1 MITFQSLDLVLR
13 MLIVV
18 IIFGYVITDFFR
30 IVMRYYRK
38 SNSKLKSRKQIEQN
52 LNKNENVL
60 KITLNQMII
69 WFLI

>member
-13 MLIVV
+13 TLIVV
-18 IIFGYVITDFFR
+18 IIFGYVVTDFFR

>member
-1 MITFQSLDLVLR
+1 MITFQSLDLVMR

-30 IVMRYYRK
+30 IVMRYDKK

-60 KITLNQMII
+60 RITLNQMII
-69 WFLI
+69 LSLI

>member
-13 MLIVV
+13 TLIAV

>member
-1 MITFQSLDLVLR
+1 MITFQSLDLVMR
-13 MLIVV
+13 ILIVA

-30 IVMRYYRK
+30 IVMRYDKK

-60 KITLNQMII
+60 RITLNQMII
-69 WFLI
+69 LSLI

>member
-1 MITFQSLDLVLR
+1 MITFQSLDLVMR

-30 IVMRYYRK
+30 IVMRYDKK

-52 LNKNENVL
+52 LNKNENIL
-60 KITLNQMII
+60 RITLNQMII
-69 WFLI
+69 LSLI

>member
-52 LNKNENVL
+52 LSKNENVL